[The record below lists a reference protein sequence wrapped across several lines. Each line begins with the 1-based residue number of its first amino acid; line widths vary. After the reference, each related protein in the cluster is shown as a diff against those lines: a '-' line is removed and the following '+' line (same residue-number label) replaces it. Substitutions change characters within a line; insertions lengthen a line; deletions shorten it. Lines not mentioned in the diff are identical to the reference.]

1 MVLDALSSPRAL
13 VPPTSR
19 GALRLASRS
28 LVPGS
33 AAEVFD
39 LLADPET
46 WPRWWPATHTAART
60 LARGAADGT
69 GRRVELRSRLG
80 AGLALDWRW
89 RLLSAVRPHECVFA
103 LEGDVAGTAAWSLT
117 ADGPYAV
124 VDAAWELRVRGALRH
139 AFGRLLAPVL
149 AAAHRR
155 AVRAGELAL
164 RIELRRRHA
173 VTAHERAMIPPPP
186 GGSWRTHGAQA
197 LAEAALAPISGPE
210 PPPPAA

>member
-1 MVLDALSSPRAL
+1 MPPMAPTAPM
-13 VPPTSR
+13 PPTSR
-19 GALRLASRS
+19 DALRFASRS

-60 LARGAADGT
+60 LARGADAGA
-69 GRRVELRSRLG
+69 GRCVELRSRMG

-89 RLLSAVRPHECVFA
+89 RLLGAERPHECVFA
-103 LEGDVAGTAAWSLT
+103 LEGDVAGTAAWTLRT
-117 ADGPYAV
+117 DGPYAV
-124 VDAAWELRVRGALRH
+124 VESTWALRVRGALRH
-139 AFGRLLAPVL
+139 AFARLLAPGL
-149 AAAHRR
+149 AAAHGR

-186 GGSWRTHGAQA
+186 GGSWHA
-197 LAEAALAPISGPE
+197 LGLEAHAASTLAPISGPE